1 MNGATFSED
10 DYGFFKLV
18 KIIPKPA
25 PISLFDRGN
34 KGGDCYRTADWLALM
49 VLVMG

>member
-1 MNGATFSED
+1 MNREIFPED

-18 KIIPKPA
+18 KITPKSA

-34 KGGDCYRTADWLALM
+34 KGGDCYRTADWL
-49 VLVMG
+49 VLLVL